1 METNKTVTV
10 SGLALAGANAGNY
23 TLTQP
28 ATSADITVASTT
40 NALTSTTSVA
50 QLGDTVTFTAT
61 VSAVAPGAG
70 LPTGAVQFLT
80 NGVPADAP
88 VALTSGVAT
97 YSASLS
103 AGANLVEAQYSGDA
117 NFLGSTNTLSQ
128 AVNSPP
134 VAGNTNA
141 GTTENQALVLGTD
154 KLLPLCS
161 DPDGDALS
169 IISAGPTSTNGGTA
183 SLTGSTITYQPVT
196 GFIGTDMFNYVVGDG
211 RGGERGGDGDFRQRA
226 AVRHRQRT

>member
-1 METNKTVTV
+1 M
-10 SGLALAGANAGNY
+10 
-23 TLTQP
+23 
-28 ATSADITVASTT
+28 
-40 NALTSTTSVA
+40 
-50 QLGDTVTFTAT
+50 
-61 VSAVAPGAG
+61 APGAG

-161 DPDGDALS
+161 DP
-169 IISAGPTSTNGGTA
+169 TGT
-183 SLTGSTITYQPVT
+183 
-196 GFIGTDMFNYVVGDG
+196 
-211 RGGERGGDGDFRQRA
+211 R
-226 AVRHRQRT
+226 